1 MALTISQV
9 EEALIAADGNMSE
22 AGRTLGVTRQAIRD
36 RVQRSAKLQ
45 QVMEDAQEGLVD
57 FAISRL
63 RVRVSADDTTAI
75 AYVLNNSPAA
85 KRRGWGP
92 RHEITGADGKPVSV
106 MVVNWDATDD
116 TD

>member
-1 MALTISQV
+1 MALTIAQI
-9 EEALIAADGNMSE
+9 EKALIAADGNMSE
-22 AGRTLGVTRQAIRD
+22 AGRMLGVTRQNIHA
-36 RVQRSAKLQ
+36 RVQGSSTLQ
-45 QVMEDAQEGLVD
+45 QVIEDAQEDLVD